1 MGTNTKTIDYKKDRA
16 VYYKILV
23 GLLLLTAVTFVQPHL
38 FMHESTFLAQM
49 LIAVVKGW
57 LILMFYMHLKG
68 EKLIIWMTGFSLFIV
83 FTFFAIVIGVDVQKF
98 QFQDE
103 SYITKSS
110 TPAHTADAAH
120 AETASHSA
128 H

>member
-1 MGTNTKTIDYKKDRA
+1 MDTKTIDYEKERS

-23 GLLLLTAVTFVQPHL
+23 GLLLLTAVTFIQPHL
-38 FMHESTFLAQM
+38 FMTESNFAAQM
-49 LIAVVKGW
+49 FIAVIKAW

-68 EKLIIWMTGFSLFIV
+68 ERLIIWMTGFSLFIV

-98 QFQDE
+98 QFKDE
-103 SYITKSS
+103 SHITAS
-110 TPAHTADAAH
+110 ATAMHAADH
-120 AETASHSA
+120 GTHETAHSSHSA

>member
-1 MGTNTKTIDYKKDRA
+1 MDTNTIDYAKERA
-16 VYYKILV
+16 LYYKILV
-23 GLLLLTAVTFVQPHL
+23 GLLLLTGVTFIQPHL
-38 FMHESTFLAQM
+38 FMTESNFAAQM
-49 LIAVVKGW
+49 FIAVIKAW

-68 EKLIIWMTGFSLFIV
+68 ERLIIWMTGFSLFIV

-103 SYITKSS
+103 SHITASA
-110 TPAHTADAAH
+110 TPMHEAGHESAHS
-120 AETASHSA
+120 SHSA